1 MTLAQLAS
9 FERIVELRSFS
20 KAAAVLRIAQPALS
34 RTVRALELE
43 LEARLLVR
51 HRWGVDPTPAGQ
63 VLLEHARRLRNDVE
77 SAKGAVHALAA
88 EPAGLVVVGVPA
100 SLAAAILP
108 SLAAALMLRHPKLR
122 LHFVDSFSA
131 DLHSKTVAAELDLS
145 ILYRDGKV
153 GPLVVTPLLHESLVW
168 VIPAGTAERA
178 RAALPLILPA
188 RPNRLRLIVE
198 EAFAASGCQ
207 PWIEADSLPAII
219 AMIAQGQGRSILPFS
234 AVRSQVE
241 LGLVEVVNIAPPMSR
256 TLVLAR
262 PQQRSPT
269 PAILAVEEEI
279 GSLVHAL
286 ATEMRWHPLINE

>member
-1 MTLAQLAS
+1 
-9 FERIVELRSFS
+9 V
-20 KAAAVLRIAQPALS
+20 
-34 RTVRALELE
+34 
-43 LEARLLVR
+43 
-51 HRWGVDPTPAGQ
+51 
-63 VLLEHARRLRNDVE
+63 
-77 SAKGAVHALAA
+77 
-88 EPAGLVVVGVPA
+88 
-100 SLAAAILP
+100 
-108 SLAAALMLRHPKLR
+108 AAALDQPLFRDRPAVGIFQR
-122 LHFVDSFSA
+122 GAA
-131 DLHSKTVAAELDLS
+131 DA
-145 ILYRDGKV
+145 
-153 GPLVVTPLLHESLVW
+153 
-168 VIPAGTAERA
+168 
-178 RAALPLILPA
+178 AALD
-188 RPNRLRLIVE
+188 RPVEVASGQRGFALDFVE

-262 PQQRSPT
+262 PLQRSPT